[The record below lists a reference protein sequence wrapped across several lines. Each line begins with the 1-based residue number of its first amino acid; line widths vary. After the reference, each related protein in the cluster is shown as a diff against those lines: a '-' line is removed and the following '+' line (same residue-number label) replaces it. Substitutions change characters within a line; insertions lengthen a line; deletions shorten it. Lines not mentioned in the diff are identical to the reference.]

1 MAIGV
6 FRTLAAIVL
15 AWYVFRYLNKWAARK
30 DQQRDGVDGQ
40 GDFGGGRGPAS
51 SSSSKGRKPS
61 DTDLGEYVD
70 YEEFDED

>member
-15 AWYVFRYLNKWAARK
+15 AWYVFRYLNKWAARQ
-30 DQQRDGVDGQ
+30 DQQRD
-40 GDFGGGRGPAS
+40 GGGRGPAS
-51 SSSSKGRKPS
+51 SSSAKGRKPS